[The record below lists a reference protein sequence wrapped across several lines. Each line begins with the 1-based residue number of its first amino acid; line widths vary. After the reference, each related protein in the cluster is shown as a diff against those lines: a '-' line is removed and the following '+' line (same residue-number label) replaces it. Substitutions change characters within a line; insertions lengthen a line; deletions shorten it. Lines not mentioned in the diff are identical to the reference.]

1 MKNTDFP
8 TITTV
13 VQAEPWEEGH
23 IARISSPCLKKRF
36 YKRLIYS
43 VLPPSN
49 SSRNLVSH
57 CQSAAYNVLPP
68 KARVLSGGIFCALLL
83 GLMLSFA
90 SCSKGVKVPEPVE
103 GPTLKNDTAP
113 NQGVSFE
120 IDTTWLEDT
129 TPK

>member
-1 MKNTDFP
+1 MN
-8 TITTV
+8 
-13 VQAEPWEEGH
+13 A
-23 IARISSPCLKKRF
+23 LNRF
-36 YKRLIYS
+36 CKALNIKQ
-43 VLPPSN
+43 LPPPVENAHEVASY
-49 SSRNLVSH
+49 
-57 CQSAAYNVLPP
+57 CKSAAYNVLPVGI
-68 KARVLSGGIFCALLL
+68 RFSRGGVFCALLL

-129 TPK
+129 TPKIDP